1 MQRCDGVGLSRE
13 LILGVDVGTSSVKA
27 LFIDFTGNILRRTEV
42 KHETKSVGKSY
53 AEQDPHDYLSG
64 LQRISIENQ
73 DLVQN
78 VVALG
83 LSGQTPSVVCI
94 DGAGNPIRPVM
105 TWQDNR
111 STLEAEAL
119 AQRFANPLTTVGT
132 SLPWSASACAAKLF
146 WLSKNELETQKKT
159 RWVLQPKDFVGFHL
173 TGNAISDPWS
183 TKGICNVISRTP
195 IDEVLNFVGW
205 GPDICPELL
214 DGYESRGSIS
224 IEAARYF
231 KLPVG
236 IPVSVGW
243 SDAMCGMVA
252 MGVMTEPSSFIIT
265 GTSAIVGASSST
277 PPKDGGGLYVI
288 PNTCAPL
295 AVTYGPTQ
303 SSGSS
308 VEWAANLL
316 GVDSNEFIDLAVS
329 SNSQELPIYLPYID
343 GERAPIWRPD
353 LRGGIYSISI
363 SSSREDLAA
372 SVLEGIGF
380 AERQVVGI
388 AEELNGSKAET
399 IKLGGH
405 AGNDLRGEQIR
416 LRTLGR
422 PVERFV
428 DTDTTNRGSAIL
440 AHAVMT
446 GNLQKSVEALSFKP
460 IRVEPSEPD
469 RLYAERKYQEFLLL
483 QSQALALA
491 DFKRS

>member
-1 MQRCDGVGLSRE
+1 MRWFAGAGLTKE

-27 LFIDFTGNILRRTEV
+27 LFIDLDGKILRRAEV
-42 KHETKSVGKSY
+42 KHLTKSVGQGQ
-53 AEQDPHDYLSG
+53 AEQDAHDYLVG
-64 LQRISIENQ
+64 LKEISIANQ
-73 DLVQN
+73 DLIRD
-78 VVALG
+78 VVAIG
-83 LSGQTPSVVCI
+83 LSGHTPSVVCI
-94 DGAGNPIRPVM
+94 DGAGNPIRPVL

-111 STLEAEAL
+111 ATTEAEAL
-119 AQRFANPLTTVGT
+119 AQRFANPLATVGT
-132 SLPWSASACAAKLF
+132 SLPWSASACPAKLF
-146 WLSKNELETQKKT
+146 WLFRNEPEARLKT

-183 TKGICNVISRTP
+183 SKGICNVLTRNP
-195 IDEVLNFVGW
+195 IAEVLDFVGW
-205 GPDICPELL
+205 GAEICPELL

-224 IEAARYF
+224 IEAARHF

-265 GTSAIVGASSST
+265 GTSAIVGASSAT
-277 PPKDGGGLYVI
+277 PPSDGGGLYVI

-295 AVTYGPTQ
+295 SVTYGPTQ

-308 VEWAANLL
+308 VEWAATLL
-316 GVDSNEFIDLAVS
+316 GVNSGEFIDLALKS
-329 SNSQELPIYLPYID
+329 EATDLPIYLPYID
-343 GERAPIWRPD
+343 GARAPIWRPD
-353 LRGGIYSISI
+353 LRGGFYSISI
-363 SSSREDLAA
+363 TSSREELAA

-380 AERQVVGI
+380 AERQVVSI
-388 AEELNGSKAET
+388 AEELNGSEAEA

-405 AGNDLRGEQIR
+405 AGNDERGEKIR

-440 AHAVMT
+440 AHTLIT
-446 GNLQKSVEALSFKP
+446 GDLQESVKALSFKP
-460 IRVEPSEPD
+460 NRAEPSEAD
-469 RLYAERKYQEFLLL
+469 RTYAEKKNREFLLL
-483 QSQALALA
+483 QEQALALA
-491 DFKRS
+491 DFRRG

>member
-1 MQRCDGVGLSRE
+1 MNRE
-13 LILGVDVGTSSVKA
+13 LILGVDIGTSSVKA
-27 LFIDFTGNILRRTEV
+27 LFIDFAGNILRRAEI
-42 KHETKSVGKSY
+42 KHETKSPGKAY

-64 LQRISIENQ
+64 LQRISVENE
-73 DLVQN
+73 DLIRD
-78 VVALG
+78 VVAVG
-83 LSGQTPSVVCI
+83 LSGHTPSVVCI
-94 DGAGNPIRPVM
+94 DGAGNPIRPVL

-111 STLEAEAL
+111 ATLEAEAL
-119 AQRFANPLTTVGT
+119 AKRFANPLATVGT

-146 WLSKNELETQKKT
+146 WLSTNEPETQKKT

-173 TGNAISDPWS
+173 TGRAISDPWS

-195 IDEVLNFVGW
+195 IDEVLDFAGW
-205 GPDICPELL
+205 GTEVCPQLL
-214 DGYESRGSIS
+214 DGFESRGVIS
-224 IEAARYF
+224 IEAARFF
-231 KLPVG
+231 KLPHG

-288 PNTCAPL
+288 PDTCAPL

-316 GVDSNEFIDLAVS
+316 GVDSNEFIDLAVN
-329 SNSQELPIYLPYID
+329 SNSSELPIYLPYID

-353 LRGGIYSISI
+353 LRGGFYSVSI
-363 SSSREDLAA
+363 SSNREDLAA

-380 AERQVVGI
+380 AERQVLGI
-388 AEELNGSKAET
+388 AEQLNGSQAEA

-405 AGNDLRGEQIR
+405 AGNDSRGEKIR
-416 LRTLGR
+416 LKTLGR

-440 AHAVMT
+440 AHAVVT
-446 GNLQKSVEALSFKP
+446 GNLQESVEALSFKP
-460 IRVEPSEPD
+460 IRVDPTQSD
-469 RLYAERKYQEFLLL
+469 RIYAEEKNREFLLL
-483 QSQALALA
+483 QSQAVALA
-491 DFKRS
+491 DFRRL